1 MTLGKKPKSCANDP
15 TPQWVEEIKGLKAY
29 LGREFEITDLGE
41 LRYFLRIEVAISN
54 KRIVTLDL
62 LEETRK
68 LGRKLVDTPIEQNHG
83 LHS

>member
-29 LGREFEITDLGE
+29 LGREFEIKDLGE
-41 LRYFLRIEVAISN
+41 LRYFLRIEVAIS
-54 KRIVTLDL
+54 KKGIVTLDL

-68 LGRKLVDTPIEQNHG
+68 LGRKLADTPIEQNHG